1 MIVSVAKGFGQ
12 FRTGCRLTLV
22 LLALALLTALAACD
36 RDRSQENAADVSRES
51 LPAETPSSD
60 EIVARLIR
68 RTIADPH
75 GGHVAVEINAEV
87 LHDLTAR
94 PKDDASI
101 AVFRD
106 PLQAARL
113 FAAHIGQPANATFSI
128 GQKSMQ
134 VEEASGFFIA
144 VVQVNSAGQS
154 INMRMVSAPAADGQ
168 PSVWVLNDYDH

>member
-1 MIVSVAKGFGQ
+1 VITGVAKGLRR

-22 LLALALLTALAACD
+22 LLALSVMSVLAACD
-36 RDRSQENAADVSRES
+36 QNRSQQNAAAVARES
-51 LPAETPSSD
+51 LPVETPNPD
-60 EIVARLIR
+60 EIAARLIR

-75 GGHVAVEINAEV
+75 GGHFAVEIDAEV
-87 LHDLTAR
+87 LRDLTAR

-128 GQKSMQ
+128 GQKSVQ
-134 VEEASGFFIA
+134 AEEASGLFIA
-144 VVQVNSAGQS
+144 VVKVSSAGQS
-154 INMRMVSAPAADGQ
+154 ISMRMVSAPAADGQ
-168 PSVWVLNDYDH
+168 PSVWVLNDYEH